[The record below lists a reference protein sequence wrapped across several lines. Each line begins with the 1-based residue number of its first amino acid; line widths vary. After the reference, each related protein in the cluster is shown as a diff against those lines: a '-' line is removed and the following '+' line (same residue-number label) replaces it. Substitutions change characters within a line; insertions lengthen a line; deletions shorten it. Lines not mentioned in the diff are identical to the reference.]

1 MMPSRQVKISISD
14 LDNYYQK
21 WLTFIL
27 KNGVVIFGKI
37 TSIEENKILY
47 QNSSMKSA
55 LIFRS
60 EVDEVWRD
68 IQI

>member
-1 MMPSRQVKISISD
+1 MPSRQVKISISD
-14 LDNYYQK
+14 LDNYFQK

-27 KNGVVIFGKI
+27 KDGVVIFGKM

-68 IQI
+68 IQF

>member
-1 MMPSRQVKISISD
+1 MPSRQIKISISD
-14 LDNYYQK
+14 LDKYYQK

-27 KNGVVIFGKI
+27 KDGVVIFGKMI
-37 TSIEENKILY
+37 SIEENKILY

-68 IQI
+68 VQI

>member
-1 MMPSRQVKISISD
+1 MMPSRQVKISTSN

-27 KNGVVIFGKI
+27 KDGVVIFGKM

-68 IQI
+68 IQF

>member
-1 MMPSRQVKISISD
+1 MPSRQVKISKSD
-14 LDNYYQK
+14 LDKYYQK

-27 KNGVVIFGKI
+27 KDGVVIFGKMI
-37 TSIEENKILY
+37 SIEENKILY

-68 IQI
+68 VQI

>member
-1 MMPSRQVKISISD
+1 MPSRQVKISISD

-27 KNGVVIFGKI
+27 KDGIVIFGKM

>member
-1 MMPSRQVKISISD
+1 MPSRQVKISISD
-14 LDNYYQK
+14 LDNYFQK

-27 KNGVVIFGKI
+27 KDGVVIFGKMI
-37 TSIEENKILY
+37 SIEENKILY

-68 IQI
+68 VQI

>member
-1 MMPSRQVKISISD
+1 MMASKLVKISILD
-14 LDNYYQK
+14 LNKYYQK

-27 KNGVVIFGKI
+27 KSGVVILGKI

-55 LIFRS
+55 LILRS

-68 IQI
+68 VQI

>member
-1 MMPSRQVKISISD
+1 MASKLIKISISD
-14 LDNYYQK
+14 LNNYYQK

-27 KNGVVIFGKI
+27 KSGVVILGKI
-37 TSIEENKILY
+37 TSIEENKIKY

-55 LIFRS
+55 LILRS

>member
-1 MMPSRQVKISISD
+1 MPSRQIKISISD
-14 LDNYYQK
+14 LDKYYQK

-27 KNGVVIFGKI
+27 KDGVVIFGKM
-37 TSIEENKILY
+37 TSIGENKILY

-68 IQI
+68 VQI

>member
-1 MMPSRQVKISISD
+1 MPSRQIKISISD
-14 LDNYYQK
+14 LDKYYQK

-27 KNGVVIFGKI
+27 KDGVVIFGKM
-37 TSIEENKILY
+37 TSIGENKILY

-55 LIFRS
+55 FIFRS

-68 IQI
+68 VQI

>member
-1 MMPSRQVKISISD
+1 MPSRQVKISISN

-27 KNGVVIFGKI
+27 KDGVVIFGKM

-68 IQI
+68 IQF

>member
-1 MMPSRQVKISISD
+1 MMPSRQVKISTSN

-27 KNGVVIFGKI
+27 KDGVVIFGKM

>member
-1 MMPSRQVKISISD
+1 MPSRQIKISISD
-14 LDNYYQK
+14 LDKYYQK

-27 KNGVVIFGKI
+27 KDGVVIFGKM

-68 IQI
+68 VQI

>member
-27 KNGVVIFGKI
+27 KDGIVIFGKM

>member
-1 MMPSRQVKISISD
+1 MPSRQVKISISD
-14 LDNYYQK
+14 LDNYFQK

-27 KNGVVIFGKI
+27 KDGVVIFGKM

-47 QNSSMKSA
+47 LNSSMKSA

>member
-1 MMPSRQVKISISD
+1 MPSRQVKISTSN

-27 KNGVVIFGKI
+27 KDGVVIFGKM